1 MGKWPYNNDRSTSGY
16 LSRRITRRVSMN
28 SRSVNTGGCHGGG
41 NSVVPKQKVP
51 FDAST
56 RTMFLHWKAPL
67 MGKKLEEEE
76 EDGWCCV
83 AVNPQT
89 FEALGDH
96 PFKSYLPTGTYSLVH
111 TSPSLEGCMNF
122 NPPVCVNQSKGWNK
136 NGRISVPLN
145 LHVWICSTIMQLQ
158 QVLLQHPP
166 TVTFNIRGG
175 GHCYNNTSLQGNNVL
190 VYNDCF
196 KSPVP
201 KIPYTLPSD
210 AGAKIRVLG
219 DANISNSWKLE
230 LQSNIRIGDVFLY
243 LDKYREAHGHSWDFP
258 GGSCPNVGIAGFLM
272 GGGQTYIGAHTGPA
286 CHYLQSVEGVS
297 ASGAVATFPPSSKH
311 MKVMR
316 GGGHCKPLAVTKF
329 TMQLE
334 DNFGNLGMPK
344 SVEWQMMFFSTMNTI
359 TNSKSDQAWV
369 KTFLYEIS
377 LYFKDEN
384 VLGPINIYSQK
395 NTNTTPGAP
404 ARVVTKITVA
414 FLEKKNGSNYPLDC
428 WDNSTVGVHKYIYN
442 MFMQNLATSA
452 TFGLPDGVEACAPT
466 VVAPAGLQKWTLLL
480 NYTNYLYKLYTE
492 PIQTAPCNYGGTI
505 TTMWEWGENPNAFND
520 YTVNRHW
527 TSAMGSDFAIQKNV
541 ATVDLTKMP
550 DFLGLDHYVDFPGPF
565 HGKHSVYP
573 PENSESHLRWIGQL
587 YAEVDGD
594 PDYNAADME
603 QGVAG
608 LFSVHESLISSSP
621 LTNFKS
627 YKYPNYPPT
636 TIPTTKIPDIS
647 GNQLNIYFSDAVAA
661 TITDVKKGM
670 DKTAR
675 FVSAFDP

>member
-28 SRSVNTGGCHGGG
+28 SRSVNPGGCRGGG

-111 TSPSLEGCMNF
+111 TSAPLVGCMNF

-158 QVLLQHPP
+158 QVLAHNPG
-166 TVTFNIRGG
+166 TFNIRGG

-201 KIPYTLPSD
+201 EIPHTLPSD

-219 DANISNSWKLE
+219 DATTQNSWKLE
-230 LQSNIRIGDVFLY
+230 LQSNVRNGDVYLY
-243 LDKYREAHGHSWDFP
+243 LDNYREAHGHSWDFP
-258 GGSCPNVGIAGFLM
+258 GGSCPNVGIAGFLL

-286 CHYLQSVEGVS
+286 CHYLQSVEGVNAGGGFVS
-297 ASGAVATFPPSSKH
+297 LNPSSLF

-344 SVEWQMMFFSTMNTI
+344 SEEWQMMFFSTMNTI
-359 TNSKSDQAWV
+359 TNSAAHQDWV
-369 KTFLYEIS
+369 KTFLNDIS
-377 LYFKDEN
+377 VNFKEEN

-414 FLEKKNGSNYPLDC
+414 FLEKKGGPNWPLDC
-428 WDNSTVGVHKYIYN
+428 QTTSSTTGVIYT
-442 MFMQNLATSA
+442 MFMQNLEASA
-452 TFGLPDGVEACAPT
+452 IFGLGAPCT
-466 VVAPAGLQKWTLLL
+466 PTMIPPATHNLPKWTLLL

-492 PIQTAPCNYGGTI
+492 PIQTALCGYGGTI
-505 TTMWEWGENPNAFND
+505 TTMWEWGDNPNAFND
-520 YTVNRHW
+520 YTVNRRW
-527 TSAMGSDFAIQKNV
+527 TSAMGSDFANPTT
-541 ATVDLTKMP
+541 TVDLTKMP
-550 DFLGLDHYVDFPGPF
+550 DFLGLDHYVDLTGPF
-565 HGKHSVYP
+565 SGSNSVYP
-573 PENSESHLRWIGQL
+573 PEDGASDLRWIGQL

-594 PDYNAADME
+594 PDYTAADME
-603 QGVAG
+603 QGADS
-608 LFSVHESLISSSP
+608 LFLVPPNLTSPSS
-621 LTNFKS
+621 LTNFTS

-636 TIPTTKIPDIS
+636 TIPGSS
-647 GNQLNIYFSDAVAA
+647 GNQLDIYFGDAAA
-661 TITDVKKGM
+661 TDITTVKTTL
-670 DKTAR
+670 DPTPR
-675 FVSAFDP
+675 FVSVFDP